1 MAKAKKVVESNNS
14 YDGADIVTLP
24 FPVCIQKRAH
34 MYIGPTDDSGVL
46 TCIREILNN
55 SVDEHLAGHCT
66 HIEIVRDGA
75 TSFSI
80 RDNGRGIPFDV
91 VDGKNSLSRIFGTLH
106 AGRNFTVKSVFSTG
120 LNGVGATAVNALS
133 ASFEVTS
140 KRGSEQGYIKFEEG
154 YEKDLKVSPKSKTL
168 PKPYDKSSTTVKFSL
183 ATKFFEPDLDVKD
196 EDVERLIHETAYLNS
211 GLSITYTYNGETKV
225 FLYTN
230 GVRDLLDNTLNEN
243 KLLKKSVSQLLLQTE
258 DTSEIKAVHSIISP
272 IEKLQL
278 QQFNY
283 IAIEGNIG
291 AGKTTLSTKLS
302 EDCNAKLVL
311 ERFADNPFLPKF
323 YKDQSR
329 YAFPLEMSF
338 LADRY
343 QQLSDD
349 LAQFDLF
356 KDFVV
361 ADYHIFKSLIF
372 AKVTLQE
379 DEFRL
384 YKTMF
389 DIIHKEM
396 PKPDLYVYLYQNTE
410 RLLGNIKK
418 RGRSYEQEIP
428 ADYLEKINQGYLD
441 YIKTQTDLNVLIID
455 VSDLDFVKK
464 QEDYVFLLNEINK
477 KIALARG

>member
-1 MAKAKKVVESNNS
+1 MLHVHKKTQKVKLKSKIVCYFANMNQHQVILSLGSNQGDRLTAIQSCINLIHSEVAVVVKVSKLYEIPAWGFESAAFYNCAILVHTSKSAQKLLRQVLKIEKKLGRIRGIEAGYQARIIDIDLISFDEEIIASENLKIPHPLVQNRKFVLQPMLDLGLNWEHPVFKKSIAELLQLCDDKSECKVVQN
-14 YDGADIVTLP
+14 
-24 FPVCIQKRAH
+24 
-34 MYIGPTDDSGVL
+34 
-46 TCIREILNN
+46 
-55 SVDEHLAGHCT
+55 
-66 HIEIVRDGA
+66 
-75 TSFSI
+75 
-80 RDNGRGIPFDV
+80 
-91 VDGKNSLSRIFGTLH
+91 
-106 AGRNFTVKSVFSTG
+106 
-120 LNGVGATAVNALS
+120 
-133 ASFEVTS
+133 
-140 KRGSEQGYIKFEEG
+140 
-154 YEKDLKVSPKSKTL
+154 
-168 PKPYDKSSTTVKFSL
+168 
-183 ATKFFEPDLDVKD
+183 
-196 EDVERLIHETAYLNS
+196 
-211 GLSITYTYNGETKV
+211 
-225 FLYTN
+225 
-230 GVRDLLDNTLNEN
+230 
-243 KLLKKSVSQLLLQTE
+243 LQ
-258 DTSEIKAVHSIISP
+258 AP
-272 IEKLQL
+272 IEKLSL
-278 QQFNY
+278 QNFNY

-291 AGKTTLSTKLS
+291 AGKTTLATKLA

-396 PKPDLYVYLYQNTE
+396 PKPDLYVYLYQNTA
-410 RLLGNIKK
+410 RLLQNIKK

-428 ADYLEKINQGYLD
+428 AEYLEKINQGYLD
-441 YIKTQTDLNVLIID
+441 YIKTQTDLNVLVID

-464 QEDYVFLLNEINK
+464 QEDYVFLLNAINK
-477 KIALARG
+477 KISNR

>member
-1 MAKAKKVVESNNS
+1 MLHVHKKIEKVNYKSKNVCYFATMKQHQVILSLGSNQGDRLTTIKACIDLIHKEVAVVVKVSKIYEAPAWGFESEPFYNAAILIHTSKSAQKILKQVLKVEKSLGRVRS
-14 YDGADIVTLP
+14 
-24 FPVCIQKRAH
+24 K
-34 MYIGPTDDSGVL
+34 DSGYQARIIDVDIIAFDEEIIETDNLQIPHPLLQNRKFVL
-46 TCIREILNN
+46 LPML
-55 SVDEHLAGHCT
+55 DL
-66 HIEIVRDGA
+66 
-75 TSFSI
+75 
-80 RDNGRGIPFDV
+80 
-91 VDGKNSLSRIFGTLH
+91 
-106 AGRNFTVKSVFSTG
+106 G
-120 LNGVGATAVNALS
+120 LNWEHPT
-133 ASFEVTS
+133 
-140 KRGSEQGYIKFEEG
+140 
-154 YEKDLKVSPKSKTL
+154 
-168 PKPYDKSSTTVKFSL
+168 
-183 ATKFFEPDLDVKD
+183 
-196 EDVERLIHETAYLNS
+196 
-211 GLSITYTYNGETKV
+211 
-225 FLYTN
+225 
-230 GVRDLLDNTLNEN
+230 
-243 KLLKKSVSQLLLQTE
+243 LKKSVAQLLVQSDDE
-258 DTSEIKAVHSIISP
+258 SEIKAVHAIVSP
-272 IEKLQL
+272 IEKLSL

-291 AGKTTLSTKLS
+291 AGKTTLASKLA
-302 EDCNAKLVL
+302 EDCNAKLIL

-396 PKPDLYVYLYQNTE
+396 PKPDLYVYLYQNTD
-410 RLLGNIKK
+410 RLLVNIKK
-418 RGRSYEQEIP
+418 RGRSYEQDIP

-455 VSDLDFVKK
+455 VSGLDFVKK
-464 QEDYVFLLNEINK
+464 QEDYVFLLNEINI
-477 KIALARG
+477 KITLARG

>member
-1 MAKAKKVVESNNS
+1 MSQHQVILSLGSNQGNRLATIQSCIDLIHREVATVVKVSKIYETPAWGFESEPFYNAAILIHTSKSAQKILKQVLKVEKKLGRVRSKEFGYQARMIDV
-14 YDGADIVTLP
+14 DIIAFDEEIISTETLQVP
-24 FPVCIQKRAH
+24 HPIMQNRKF
-34 MYIGPTDDSGVL
+34 VL
-46 TCIREILNN
+46 Q
-55 SVDEHLAGHCT
+55 
-66 HIEIVRDGA
+66 
-75 TSFSI
+75 
-80 RDNGRGIPFDV
+80 PMFD
-91 VDGKNSLSRIFGTLH
+91 L
-106 AGRNFTVKSVFSTG
+106 G
-120 LNGVGATAVNALS
+120 LNWEHPT
-133 ASFEVTS
+133 
-140 KRGSEQGYIKFEEG
+140 
-154 YEKDLKVSPKSKTL
+154 
-168 PKPYDKSSTTVKFSL
+168 
-183 ATKFFEPDLDVKD
+183 
-196 EDVERLIHETAYLNS
+196 
-211 GLSITYTYNGETKV
+211 
-225 FLYTN
+225 
-230 GVRDLLDNTLNEN
+230 
-243 KLLKKSVSQLLLQTE
+243 LKKSIAQLLLQTE
-258 DTSEIKAVHSIISP
+258 DKSEIKAVHSMVSP
-272 IEKLQL
+272 IEKLAL

-283 IAIEGNIG
+283 IAVEGNIG
-291 AGKTTLSTKLS
+291 AGKTTLSTKLA

-396 PKPDLYVYLYQNTE
+396 PKPDLYVYLYQNTD
-410 RLLGNIKK
+410 RLLENIKK

-441 YIKTQTDLNVLIID
+441 YIKTQTDLNALIID

-464 QEDYVFLLNEINK
+464 QEDYVFLLNEINAKIK
-477 KIALARG
+477 KY